1 MFFKDL
7 LNNYLRELNCTSKEL
22 SIESNISEA
31 VISRYRSGQRIPKE
45 NSIQINNLINALY
58 NISLK
63 KNIKLNKKEIK
74 EKLINS
80 INEYNY

>member
-31 VISRYRSGQRIPKE
+31 VIVDIAVVKE
-45 NSIQINNLINALY
+45 F
-58 NISLK
+58 LK
-63 KNIKLNKKEIK
+63 KTVYK
-74 EKLINS
+74 
-80 INEYNY
+80 